1 MQFCDNVGSNFG
13 FKIGPLAS
21 GAILHV
27 DLSCRWTACAGGDGG
42 TVGRC
47 LRIWILLI
55 ACMWLPKPGLAQS
68 GNSDANFHGGP
79 LTARDM
85 VALLL

>member
-42 TVGRC
+42 TVPSNMD
-47 LRIWILLI
+47 I
-55 ACMWLPKPGLAQS
+55 ADRLY
-68 GNSDANFHGGP
+68 
-79 LTARDM
+79 
-85 VALLL
+85 VASQAWSSTERQQRR